1 MSSIKPLEQVIE
13 DEKALRLLEM
23 VGMYFQYINE
33 ARTTLDDMTI
43 MLRDIILEPYK
54 CMGLPYDDSVELV
67 RGLDRLALGGGTKE
81 EFVEFVENWK
91 QKQG

>member
-1 MSSIKPLEQVIE
+1 MSSIKPLEHIIE

-23 VGMYFQYINE
+23 VGEYFRYIDE

-54 CMGLPYDDSVELV
+54 CIGQPYNAGVELFY
-67 RGLDRLALGGGTKE
+67 GLNRLALGKDTKE
-81 EFVEFVENWK
+81 EFVEFVEKWK